1 MLNKIQIKNNIFLE
15 IFGWYGTF
23 AIVLAYILVSFNLL
37 NANSIPY
44 QILNITGA
52 LGIVFSSLAKKNYQ
66 PVVLNLI
73 WFVTGLIALIG
84 LIVK

>member
-1 MLNKIQIKNNIFLE
+1 MLKKIQIKNNIFLE

-23 AIVLAYILVSFNLL
+23 AIVLAYILISFNLL
-37 NANSIPY
+37 KADSLPY

-73 WFVTGLIALIG
+73 WFITGLIAFIG
-84 LIVK
+84 LIVR